1 MQTWKILLIMWFIA
15 LIFMLANHFNKQN
28 IERMKKR

>member
-1 MQTWKILLIMWFIA
+1 MKTWQLLLMMWFIA

-28 IERMKKR
+28 IARMKKH